1 MQVSEILTWGLGL
14 LHCLLMVWSYDV
26 WERQLFPFP
35 PVSWSK
41 STFET
46 IESLSKWSKNLTKI
60 LKSQTLTP
68 VFKIV
73 SMQNS
78 IIPETDLDS
87 KQIIKMFL

>member
-1 MQVSEILTWGLGL
+1 M
-14 LHCLLMVWSYDV
+14 
-26 WERQLFPFP
+26 
-35 PVSWSK
+35 
-41 STFET
+41 
-46 IESLSKWSKNLTKI
+46 